1 MFTGKV
7 DGVVGTRGTRRSD
20 AVSDGD
26 IERQVC
32 ERSERQLLHP
42 VRTNQ
47 QDRLLRLHLKGRN
60 HKTTPCV
67 EFCTGQQFRW
77 CPFLLDDQRHLV
89 GMRMTKDG
97 YS

>member
-20 AVSDGD
+20 AVGDGD

-32 ERSERQLLHP
+32 KRSERQLLHP

-47 QDRLLRLHLKGRN
+47 QNGLFRLHLKGRN
-60 HKTTPCV
+60 YKTTPTIQ
-67 EFCTGQQFRW
+67 FCAGQQFRW